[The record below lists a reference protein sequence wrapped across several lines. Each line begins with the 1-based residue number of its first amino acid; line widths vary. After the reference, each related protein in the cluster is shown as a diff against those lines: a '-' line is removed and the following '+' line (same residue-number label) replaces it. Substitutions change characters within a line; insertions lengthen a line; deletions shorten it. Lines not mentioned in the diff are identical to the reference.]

1 MDFSLNGFII
11 EDIQRRLSAL
21 KVRSNRTK
29 CNRLTII
36 AATRYVQREEG
47 RIPPSYFLICRKA
60 RLYNLS
66 ALENVQALCCKPTIT
81 KYHAPGFSGE
91 FSSIVIGSDNLP
103 LISYYDEGDNRA
115 IKVMH
120 CLNTACTSAIISTVD
135 IVPSDV
141 SRPNSTSITIS
152 DDGLGL
158 VAYAIQQGVDKTPTL
173 KVAHCENLD
182 CSNVTVSELDSFP
195 GGTNSNPVIAT
206 GSDGLGL
213 IAYTDSQ
220 GGPL

>member
-1 MDFSLNGFII
+1 MCG
-11 EDIQRRLSAL
+11 
-21 KVRSNRTK
+21 
-29 CNRLTII
+29 
-36 AATRYVQREEG
+36 G
-47 RIPPSYFLICRKA
+47 RIDNFNA
-60 RLYNLS
+60 RLYSLWHPQHT
-66 ALENVQALCCKPTIT
+66 ALMKALGFIREISDPTIT
-81 KYHAPGFSGE
+81 KYHASGFSGE

-195 GGTNSNPVIAT
+195 GGTTSNPVIAT

-220 GGPL
+220 GNVR